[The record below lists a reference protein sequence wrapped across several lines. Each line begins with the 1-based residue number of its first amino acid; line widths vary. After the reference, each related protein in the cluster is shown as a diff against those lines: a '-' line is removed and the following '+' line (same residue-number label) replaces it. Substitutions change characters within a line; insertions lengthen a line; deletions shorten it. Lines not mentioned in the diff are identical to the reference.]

1 MTPATSRTSTTWSWS
16 WRTVGRWASG
26 SAATARPPAQAARV
40 AYQVCQALASA
51 HQAGVVHGN
60 LTPANILLAA
70 DGSVKVIDFATG
82 GSDPGTLPPSRQQ
95 FQDAG
100 GPSADPGGGWT
111 GVVAP
116 EAAAGGQPDGRAD
129 LYALGGCLYQMLTGR
144 PPAPSGSPAG
154 PGDQAMVCSP
164 RAVLAGIPRELD
176 QLVRQAMAGDPA
188 SRYQN
193 ADTMAV
199 ALAEAVPGLED
210 GVNAAGPPASPP
222 VGWPA
227 AHAEPTAGEGFLRH
241 EGRWLGW
248 ALALV
253 SLAAALAILGLTL
266 GDSLGRDLVAGGAGT
281 QREAGTAT
289 GTGGAGAILRLAGAF
304 AYDPL
309 GDGHENDDQAP
320 KAIDQNPATAWTTQ
334 HYRRLALGASNPG
347 SGWSWPWT
355 SRWPPDSWSSGC
367 SARAAAS
374 RCTAPA
380 AKPLPGAFQRNGH
393 GLAATPTRPVD
404 TLNSP
409 WPATT
414 ATAGT
419 WCGSPGCPQPLTTR
433 PATKAAPTRRPCDP
447 HKLGDNAAGC
457 IAGRLPGASQR
468 TP

>member
-100 GPSADPGGGWT
+100 GPSADPGGGWA

-199 ALAEAVPGLED
+199 ALAEAVTGLED

-334 HYRRLALGASNPG
+334 HYRRLALGGLKPGVGLVLALDQPVAARQLELRLLSPGGSLEVYGASGQAAPR
-347 SGWSWPWT
+347 SFPEGWT
-355 SRWPPDSWSSGC
+355 RLGGDPDP
-367 SARAAAS
+367 AS
-374 RCTAPA
+374 RHAKLALAGDDRHRWYLVWFTRLPPA
-380 AKPLPGAFQRNGH
+380 ADDPASYQGGTNE
-393 GLAATPTRPVD
+393 ATLR
-404 TLNSP
+404 S
-409 WPATT
+409 
-414 ATAGT
+414 
-419 WCGSPGCPQPLTTR
+419 S
-433 PATKAAPTRRPCDP
+433 
-447 HKLGDNAAGC
+447 
-457 IAGRLPGASQR
+457 
-468 TP
+468 

>member
-1 MTPATSRTSTTWSWS
+1 MRRGCVTPTSSRSMTPATSRTSTTWSWS

-100 GPSADPGGGWT
+100 GPSADPGGGWA

-289 GTGGAGAILRLAGAF
+289 GTGGARAILRLAGAF

-320 KAIDQNPATAWTTQ
+320 KAIDLNPATAWTTQ
-334 HYRRLALGASNPG
+334 HYRRLALGGLKPG
-347 SGWSWPWT
+347 VGLVL
-355 SRWPPDSWSSGC
+355 
-367 SARAAAS
+367 
-374 RCTAPA
+374 APGPA
-380 AKPLPGAFQRNGH
+380 GD
-393 GLAATPTRPVD
+393 RP
-404 TLNSP
+404 
-409 WPATT
+409 
-414 ATAGT
+414 TAGAQVAQ
-419 WCGSPGCPQPLTTR
+419 PGRQPRGVRRQR
-433 PATKAAPTRRPCDP
+433 PSRSQELSRGMDTAWRRP
-447 HKLGDNAAGC
+447 
-457 IAGRLPGASQR
+457 RPGQS

>member
-1 MTPATSRTSTTWSWS
+1 MRRGCVTPTSSRSMTPATSRTSTTWSWS

-100 GPSADPGGGWT
+100 GPSADPGGGWA

-199 ALAEAVPGLED
+199 ALAEAVTGLED

-320 KAIDQNPATAWTTQ
+320 KAIDQNRATAWTTQ
-334 HYRRLALGASNPG
+334 HYRHPALGGLKPGVGLVLALDQPVAARQLELRLLSPGGSLEVYGASGQAAPR
-347 SGWSWPWT
+347 SFPEGWT
-355 SRWPPDSWSSGC
+355 RLGGDPDP
-367 SARAAAS
+367 AS
-374 RCTAPA
+374 RHAKLALAGDDRHRWYLVWFTRLPPA
-380 AKPLPGAFQRNGH
+380 A
-393 GLAATPTRPVD
+393 D
-404 TLNSP
+404 
-409 WPATT
+409 
-414 ATAGT
+414 
-419 WCGSPGCPQPLTTR
+419 
-433 PATKAAPTRRPCDP
+433 D
-447 HKLGDNAAGC
+447 
-457 IAGRLPGASQR
+457 
-468 TP
+468 